1 MTRILPL
8 AAAIAVVLLSAQTGN
23 AQEVDRA
30 REHRIGAADQ
40 MVERTTAKL
49 GRLIKAC
56 DTTSVKVWMPKL
68 SEECKASVLS
78 AYPILGT
85 LRMAAASDD
94 TATWM
99 ALVDKVHAFE
109 REIEGPLYTLER

>member
-1 MTRILPL
+1 MKRMLTALALILAVSG
-8 AAAIAVVLLSAQTGN
+8 AAH

-40 MVERTTAKL
+40 MVERIGAKL
-49 GRLIKAC
+49 ARSMKAC
-56 DTTSVKVWMPKL
+56 DTTSVRVWVPRL

-78 AYPILGT
+78 AYPILGN
-85 LRMAAASDD
+85 LRLAAASDD

-109 REIEGPLYTLER
+109 REIEGPLYILERN